1 MSNTGDG
8 DFEAIGK
15 EFLGYFITLG
25 GLTPD
30 DAVLDVGSG
39 IGRMA
44 IPLAS
49 YLSKRGR
56 YEGFDIVPEGVRW
69 CQQHLTPRYPR
80 FRFQVADVRNQLYN
94 PKVTAS
100 ATDYRFP
107 FDDGTFDFC
116 FCTSIFTHLLPDEVS
131 HYLAEISR
139 VLRPGGRCLATF
151 FLAQDGAC
159 AGVESPALKRFT
171 GCYRGH
177 LVTDERIPEASITY
191 REAEVRRYLEDSGL
205 DVVEPLHYGSWSG
218 REKFLSWQD
227 VVVARKPSGVHP

>member
-159 AGVESPALKRFT
+159 AGVESPASASPRRVSRIARLRFGDISKT
-171 GCYRGH
+171 AASTSSSHSTTARG
-177 LVTDERIPEASITY
+177 PG
-191 REAEVRRYLEDSGL
+191 VRSSFRGKTSL
-205 DVVEPLHYGSWSG
+205 
-218 REKFLSWQD
+218 
-227 VVVARKPSGVHP
+227 